1 MQDKEL
7 IALYKQRDERAI
19 TETQSGYGRYLR
31 GVATRILALPEDV
44 DEVEND
50 TYLTLWN
57 TIPPAEPDPL
67 KPYAGTICRRLS
79 INRFKAENSQKRGSG
94 EMMLSLDELEE
105 CIPDAGGG
113 PIAEEIML
121 REILD
126 AFLKSLG
133 KRERQLFLQRYW
145 YVYSIKEI
153 AACFGLSEAAVKM
166 SLHRTREKLKV
177 FLEKEGVSV

>member
-1 MQDKEL
+1 MRDQEL
-7 IALYKQRDERAI
+7 IVLYKQRDERAI

-31 GVATRILALPEDV
+31 GVASRILALPEDV

-121 REILD
+121 REILND
-126 AFLKSLG
+126 FLKNLG

-145 YVYSIKEI
+145 YVYSLKEI
-153 AACFGLSEAAVKM
+153 AACFGISEAAVKM
-166 SLHRTREKLKV
+166 RLHRTREKMRV